1 METYACYSQVSSIYR
16 DIHIQVTVVTN
27 GEKTYIASLGLATP
41 PFRVDQR
48 LAGEILADHSANMLS
63 DRGLSVM
70 RKLFEHPSIKSRS
83 FAVDDTETIFNE
95 DPDSRIGRFT
105 SWSIDLASE
114 AVMKALNGAGINAD
128 EVAGLIVNTCTGYI
142 CPGISTYLIEKLG
155 LLKNTRVY
163 DLLGSGCG
171 GAITNLQLADAL
183 VKQAEGG
190 AIVSVSVEICSA
202 TFQMADDLSLI
213 VSNTLF
219 GDGAAAAVL
228 RQQQD
233 GLEIVD
239 TASYYVPEDREHIRY
254 VHKNGQLHNQLSVGL
269 HNRVKKAAA
278 QVVNNLLSRHSLR
291 IVDIQH
297 WALHKG
303 GDKIINS
310 LRDEIG
316 LSEEQ
321 LVATRSI
328 LSDYGNMSSPTVFFV
343 LNKLIETGIKE
354 GELCMMVAFGAGL
367 SAHACLL
374 RKI

>member
-1 METYACYSQVSSIYR
+1 MINEK
-16 DIHIQVTVVTN
+16 
-27 GEKTYIASLGLATP
+27 KTYVASLGLATP
-41 PFRVDQR
+41 PFRVQQS
-48 LAGEILADHSANMLS
+48 LAGEILADHAASMLS
-63 DRGLSVM
+63 ERSLSVM
-70 RKLFEHPSIKSRS
+70 RKLFAHPSINSRY
-83 FAVDDTETIFNE
+83 FAVDNSDTIFNE

-105 SWSIDLASE
+105 KWSIDLSSE
-114 AVMKALNGAGINAD
+114 AIIRALAGAGIGVD
-128 EVAGLIVNTCTGYI
+128 EVKALIVNTCTGYI

-155 LLKNTRVY
+155 LSKNTRVY

-183 VKQAEGG
+183 VQQADGG

-213 VSNTLF
+213 VSNTIF
-219 GDGAAAAVL
+219 GDGAAVAVL

-291 IVDIQH
+291 IVDI
-297 WALHKG
+297 
-303 GDKIINS
+303 
-310 LRDEIG
+310 
-316 LSEEQ
+316 
-321 LVATRSI
+321 
-328 LSDYGNMSSPTVFFV
+328 
-343 LNKLIETGIKE
+343 
-354 GELCMMVAFGAGL
+354 
-367 SAHACLL
+367 
-374 RKI
+374 

>member
-1 METYACYSQVSSIYR
+1 MINEK
-16 DIHIQVTVVTN
+16 
-27 GEKTYIASLGLATP
+27 KTYVASLGLATP
-41 PFRVDQR
+41 PFRVQQS
-48 LAGEILADHSANMLS
+48 LAGEILADHAASMLS
-63 DRGLSVM
+63 ERSLSIM
-70 RKLFEHPSIKSRS
+70 RKLFAHPSINSRY
-83 FAVDDTETIFNE
+83 FAVDNSDTIFNE

-105 SWSIDLASE
+105 KWSIDLSSE
-114 AVMKALNGAGINAD
+114 AIIRALAGAGIGVD
-128 EVAGLIVNTCTGYI
+128 EVKALIVNTCTGYI

-228 RQQQD
+228 RQEQN

>member
-155 LLKNTRVY
+155 LSRNIRVY
-163 DLLGSGCG
+163 DLLGAGCG
-171 GAITNLQLADAL
+171 GAIPNIQIADAL
-183 VKQAEGG
+183 MKQSDGG

-202 TFQMADDLSLI
+202 TFQMADNLSLI
-213 VSNTLF
+213 VSNVLF

-228 RQQQD
+228 RQQQG
-233 GLEIVD
+233 GLEIID
-239 TASYYVPEDREHIRY
+239 TASYFVPEDREHIRY
-254 VHKNGQLHNQLSVGL
+254 VHKNGQLHNQLSVTL
-269 HNRVKKAAA
+269 HTHIRKAAE
-278 QVVNNLLSRHSLR
+278 QVVNSLLSRHSLQMAE
-291 IVDIQH
+291 IPH
-297 WALHKG
+297 WALHTG
-303 GDKIINS
+303 GDKIIDS
-310 LRDEIG
+310 IKDEIG

-321 LVATRSI
+321 VAAARSV

-343 LNKLIETGIKE
+343 LKKLIETGMKK
-354 GELCMMVAFGAGL
+354 GDLCMMVAFGAGL

-374 RKI
+374 RNV

>member
-1 METYACYSQVSSIYR
+1 
-16 DIHIQVTVVTN
+16 
-27 GEKTYIASLGLATP
+27 
-41 PFRVDQR
+41 
-48 LAGEILADHSANMLS
+48 
-63 DRGLSVM
+63 
-70 RKLFEHPSIKSRS
+70 
-83 FAVDDTETIFNE
+83 
-95 DPDSRIGRFT
+95 
-105 SWSIDLASE
+105 
-114 AVMKALNGAGINAD
+114 
-128 EVAGLIVNTCTGYI
+128 
-142 CPGISTYLIEKLG
+142 
-155 LLKNTRVY
+155 
-163 DLLGSGCG
+163 
-171 GAITNLQLADAL
+171 
-183 VKQAEGG
+183 
-190 AIVSVSVEICSA
+190 
-202 TFQMADDLSLI
+202 
-213 VSNTLF
+213 
-219 GDGAAAAVL
+219 
-228 RQQQD
+228 
-233 GLEIVD
+233 
-239 TASYYVPEDREHIRY
+239 VPEDREHIRY

>member
-1 METYACYSQVSSIYR
+1 METYACHSQVSSIYAN
-16 DIHIQVTVVTN
+16 IHIQVIIMIN
-27 GEKTYIASLGLATP
+27 EKKTYVASLGLATP
-41 PFRVDQR
+41 PFRVQQS
-48 LAGEILADHSANMLS
+48 LAGEILADHAASMLS
-63 DRGLSVM
+63 ERSLSVM
-70 RKLFEHPSIKSRS
+70 RKLFAHPSINSRY
-83 FAVDDTETIFNE
+83 FAVDNSDTIFNE

-105 SWSIDLASE
+105 KWSIDLSSE
-114 AVMKALNGAGINAD
+114 AIIRALAGAGIGVD
-128 EVAGLIVNTCTGYI
+128 EVKALIVNTCTGYI

-228 RQQQD
+228 RQEQN

>member
-1 METYACYSQVSSIYR
+1 
-16 DIHIQVTVVTN
+16 
-27 GEKTYIASLGLATP
+27 
-41 PFRVDQR
+41 
-48 LAGEILADHSANMLS
+48 
-63 DRGLSVM
+63 
-70 RKLFEHPSIKSRS
+70 
-83 FAVDDTETIFNE
+83 
-95 DPDSRIGRFT
+95 
-105 SWSIDLASE
+105 
-114 AVMKALNGAGINAD
+114 
-128 EVAGLIVNTCTGYI
+128 
-142 CPGISTYLIEKLG
+142 
-155 LLKNTRVY
+155 
-163 DLLGSGCG
+163 
-171 GAITNLQLADAL
+171 
-183 VKQAEGG
+183 
-190 AIVSVSVEICSA
+190 
-202 TFQMADDLSLI
+202 
-213 VSNTLF
+213 
-219 GDGAAAAVL
+219 
-228 RQQQD
+228 
-233 GLEIVD
+233 
-239 TASYYVPEDREHIRY
+239 
-254 VHKNGQLHNQLSVGL
+254 VGL

-297 WALHKG
+297 WALHTG

>member
-1 METYACYSQVSSIYR
+1 MIE
-16 DIHIQVTVVTN
+16 
-27 GEKTYIASLGLATP
+27 GKKTYIASLGLATP
-41 PFRVDQR
+41 PFRVDQS
-48 LAGEILADHSANMLS
+48 LAGEILADHAASMLNERS
-63 DRGLSVM
+63 LSIM
-70 RKLFEHPSIKSRS
+70 RKLFAHPSINSRY
-83 FAVDDTETIFNE
+83 FAVDNSDTIFNE

-105 SWSIDLASE
+105 KWSIALSSE
-114 AVMKALNGAGINAD
+114 AVIRALAVAGIGVD
-128 EVAGLIVNTCTGYI
+128 EVKALIVNTCTGYI

-155 LLKNTRVY
+155 LSKNTRVY

-183 VKQAEGG
+183 VQQADGG

-213 VSNTLF
+213 VSNTIF
-219 GDGAAAAVL
+219 GDGAAVAVL

-291 IVDIQH
+291 IADIQH
-297 WALHKG
+297 WALHTG